1 MEEIVQIDGRI
12 RNASFTD
19 YLLPT
24 MLDMPPVVMSLVEE
38 PEPLAPLGAK
48 GVGEPPVHLVDAGDR
63 GGDPRRAAPGRP
75 RAPPRPGAGAP
86 DRHRRLTML
95 RVFPGPGV
103 PSDMVPH
110 HVR

>member
-48 GVGEPPVHLVDAGDR
+48 GVGEPPCIAATPAIVAAIRDALRQVDGV
-63 GGDPRRAAPGRP
+63 GRP
-75 RAPPRPGAGAP
+75 LTRAPVRPADIALSL
-86 DRHRRLTML
+86 D
-95 RVFPGPGV
+95 
-103 PSDMVPH
+103 SA
-110 HVR
+110 